1 MPEGESENLF
11 FKTPPGRRLSIWG
24 AAILAAIAQER
35 DPPAWGAAILAA
47 GAQERDPPDVAAS
60 TAR

>member
-24 AAILAAIAQER
+24 AAILAAVAQER
-35 DPPAWGAAILAA
+35 DPPYLI
-47 GAQERDPPDVAAS
+47 RNIVPAS
-60 TAR
+60 

>member
-1 MPEGESENLF
+1 MISVRMPEGESENLF

-35 DPPAWGAAILAA
+35 DPP
-47 GAQERDPPDVAAS
+47 DVAAS